1 MKHGPY
7 KNKLVVRVSEGI
19 LDSDEAII
27 STLGHEMHEVNAILK
42 MFDQRD
48 RIPISE
54 IAREINTRQFGGRP
68 DNLHEQAWDVSDELI
83 KAMREQK

>member
-1 MKHGPY
+1 MKQGPY
-7 KNKLVVRVSEGI
+7 KDKLVVRVNEEI
-19 LDSDEAII
+19 LDSDEAIV

-54 IAREINTRQFGGRP
+54 ISREINTRQFGSRP
-68 DNLHEQAWDVSDELI
+68 DNIHE
-83 KAMREQK
+83 